1 MNARACKSTMRALL
15 RVTACCCINCTFG
28 AHSHAACA
36 AAHVNFVMDPVGE
49 VLLVD
54 SALEQWGALAK
65 GWSNSSGAANCKV
78 TVAVQDGDLASDRSA
93 ASSVIAWD
101 AGENKFALTQNS
113 LTVLIDFKR
122 LRAMQVG
129 GDAAVDRAVT
139 MDPVILFRTEIS
151 ESPWPQLSMALR
163 NQSEVWWKNIDPELG
178 EVALKSCVK
187 KDDGTM
193 IVMLEGKNGSLELV
207 FNGGTFTLFAA
218 TRRIES
224 GPRVPKNA
232 AIEWRMTF
240 ESIDIPAGMLTVD
253 VGDRR
258 RVERL
263 DDLHGGVAN
272 KEPPKQARPSMP
284 GIPEVKPDSK
294 PQAAPEVKPQ
304 AGSEVKPQAAPEVKP

>member
-1 MNARACKSTMRALL
+1 MNARVCKRTLRALL
-15 RVTACCCINCTFG
+15 RVTVCCFFINYTFG
-28 AHSHAACA
+28 AHAHATCA
-36 AAHVNFVMDPVGE
+36 AAYVNFVRAPVSE
-49 VLLVD
+49 VLLED
-54 SALEQWGALAK
+54 SALEQWEALAK

-78 TVAVQDGDLASDRSA
+78 TVAVQDGDLASDQSA

-139 MDPVILFRTEIS
+139 MDPAILFRTEIS

-240 ESIDIPAGMLTVD
+240 DSIDIPAGMLTVD

-263 DDLHGGVAN
+263 DDLRGGVAN

-294 PQAAPEVKPQ
+294 PQAAPEVKPD
-304 AGSEVKPQAAPEVKP
+304 SKPQAAPEVKP

>member
-1 MNARACKSTMRALL
+1 MNARACKRTLRALL
-15 RVTACCCINCTFG
+15 RVIVSCCFINCTFG
-28 AHSHAACA
+28 AHAHAMCSAVHA
-36 AAHVNFVMDPVGE
+36 KSVVAPVSK

-54 SALEQWGALAK
+54 SALEQWEALAK

-93 ASSVIAWD
+93 ALSVIAWD
-101 AGENKFALTQNS
+101 AVENKFALTQNS

-122 LRAMQVG
+122 LRAMQMG

-139 MDPVILFRTEIS
+139 MDPVILFRSEIS

-263 DDLHGGVAN
+263 DDLRVGVAN

-294 PQAAPEVKPQ
+294 PQAAPEVKPD
-304 AGSEVKPQAAPEVKP
+304 SKPQAAPEVKPYE